1 MTLLIKILPFLA
13 LGLFIWR
20 AATATER
27 TTRAL
32 IRNSKPLDDWQIIAM
47 VRSFADKL
55 EAPGF
60 DVRVLN
66 MAQVNGVAL
75 PGGQIFISQG
85 LYDKFLGG
93 EISKDEVAAVIAHEI
108 GHVALGHH
116 KRRLRAWRTET
127 AALAV
132 LWFLLSRMMLGWV
145 GLVAVLGLNL
155 WRNRLSQ
162 ADEFEADAFS
172 AQLMAHA
179 GNDPEAIITLLQRLQ
194 GWSGAA
200 AAAASFPWLFS
211 HPPIPDRIGAI
222 RRHLAEDRRIGAES
236 APPSEDLDA

>member
-20 AATATER
+20 AATANKR

-32 IRNSKPLDDWQIIAM
+32 ILNSMPLDDWQIIEV
-47 VRSFADKL
+47 VRGFADKL
-55 EAPGF
+55 ETPGF

-66 MAQVNGVAL
+66 MAEVNGVAL
-75 PGGQIFISQG
+75 PGGQIFISRG
-85 LYDKFLGG
+85 LYDKFIGG
-93 EISKDEVAAVIAHEI
+93 EIGKDEVAAVIAHEI

-116 KRRLRAWRTET
+116 QRRLRAWRTET
-127 AALAV
+127 AAMAV
-132 LWFLLSRMMLGWV
+132 FWFLMSRMMLGWV

-155 WRNRLSQ
+155 WRNQLSQ

-179 GNDPEAIITLLQRLQ
+179 GRDPEAIITLLQRLD
-194 GWSGAA
+194 GWSSAPASAA
-200 AAAASFPWLFS
+200 PWLFS
-211 HPPIPDRIGAI
+211 HPPIQDRIEAI
-222 RRHLAEDRRIGAES
+222 RQQLAEQRRLSAETP
-236 APPSEDLDA
+236 PPSEDLDA